1 MRVAKSLVISLVDLA
16 LPAAQSSQM
25 LKKYQLNVASAE
37 QTLEDWVAVEVYDQL
52 WEELLQMTQ
61 NDWLGWE
68 CGARFDILSTG
79 LLGYIIRHSPDVRG
93 ALIKITQYSQLLSNL
108 ITYQVQPNEALIE
121 VHFSPVESWQ
131 QQSPRV
137 VQQETER
144 IMAFMIQGLAV
155 LTGTPFHPVE
165 IWLKRPES
173 PAEQLDLI
181 AANIRFEATQ
191 NGFTFTPEVLKL
203 PLIHHNDQ
211 LLQVL
216 EGHAQQ
222 ILTSLEPTTFTE
234 QIRQKIV
241 AYFQEHQHFCQI
253 EWVAEDSH
261 MSTRTLQRRLKAEGL
276 AFTELLEKV
285 KMDFAKTYLQN
296 ASLSIAEVAFLLGYN
311 EISAFYHFFK
321 KHTQLTPRQ
330 FRLNYLK
337 K

>member
-1 MRVAKSLVISLVDLA
+1 MRVAKSLVISLIEFA
-16 LPAAQSSQM
+16 LPASQTSAI
-25 LKKYQLNVASAE
+25 LKKYDLNAGTSA
-37 QTLEDWVAVEVYDQL
+37 QTEDDWVEVQVYNQL
-52 WEELLQMTQ
+52 WEELLQVTQ

-68 CGARFDILSTG
+68 CGTRFDILSTG
-79 LLGYIIRHSPDVRG
+79 LLGYIIRHSPDVRT

-108 ITYQVQPNEALIE
+108 VTYEVQPGEAVIE
-121 VHFSPVESWQ
+121 VYFAPVESWQ
-131 QQSPRV
+131 QQSPLV

-144 IMAFMIQGLAV
+144 IMSFMIQGLAT

-173 PAEQLDLI
+173 SSKQPTTTKFAI
-181 AANIRFEATQ
+181 HFNAPQ
-191 NGFTFTPEVLKL
+191 NGFAFTPKVLQQ

-222 ILTSLEPTTFTE
+222 VLIQLQPTTFAE
-234 QIRQKIV
+234 QIHQKIV
-241 AYFQEHQHFCQI
+241 TYFQEHQHFCQV
-253 EWVAEDSH
+253 EWMADALN
-261 MSTRTLQRRLKAEGL
+261 MSSRTLQRKLKAEDT
-276 AFTELLEKV
+276 AFTEVLEKV
-285 KMDFAKTYLQN
+285 KIKFAKTYLQN
-296 ASLSIAEVAFLLGYN
+296 EALSTAEVAFLLGYN

-330 FRLNYLK
+330 FRLQIQK